1 MENTKSLQ
9 QFTSYM
15 TGRVSDST
23 LRVYVHALKQ
33 FFVSINGNTLTPEL
47 AQEHIDSLTKSGKSP
62 STVGLRAH
70 AIMSFFRWKKMD
82 VHLDCPSI
90 PPPKIEYLS
99 MVEVKKLMVEARTPL
114 EKVLV
119 VVLFDTAV
127 RVSELLNLSTENID
141 WGGFIKIV
149 RKGGREE
156 QVNISQKALSTLKDW
171 LNKRQF
177 SSRRVF
183 GNLSYYETWLVIKRI
198 GIRAGIAVHPHMLRH
213 SRAVQLR
220 LAGAS
225 LEDIRDHLGHR
236 SINTTSSIYSSL
248 KAVDLKGRLPSW

>member
-1 MENTKSLQ
+1 MNSSESL
-9 QFTSYM
+9 FKYTEYM
-15 TGRVSDST
+15 QGRVSPST
-23 LRVYVHALKQ
+23 LQIYVHSLKQ
-33 FFVSINGNTLTPEL
+33 FFASANSNALTPEF
-47 AQEHIDSLTKSGKSP
+47 AQEYIDSLTKAGKSP
-62 STVGLRAH
+62 STVGLKAH
-70 AIMSFFRWKKMD
+70 AIMSFFRWKKMNI
-82 VHLDCPSI
+82 HLDCPSI

-99 MVEVKKLMVEARTPL
+99 MVEVKKLMVEARPPL
-114 EKVLV
+114 EKALV

-156 QVNISQKALSTLKDW
+156 QVNISQRALSTLKDW
-171 LNKRQF
+171 LDKRQF
-177 SSRRVF
+177 SSKRVF
-183 GNLSYYETWLVIKRI
+183 GDLSYYETWLIIKRI

-225 LEDIRDHLGHR
+225 LEDIKDHLGHR